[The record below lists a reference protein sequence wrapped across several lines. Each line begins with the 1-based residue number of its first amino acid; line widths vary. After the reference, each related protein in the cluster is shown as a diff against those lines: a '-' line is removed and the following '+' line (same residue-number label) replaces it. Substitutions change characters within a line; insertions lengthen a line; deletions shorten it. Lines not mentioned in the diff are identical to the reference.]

1 MRIVAFAD
9 THTKHHD
16 LKLPDGDVLIFA
28 GDGEF
33 RHVFDMIHFNDWFSG
48 LKYQCIIAI
57 AGNHD
62 FYCERYPNE
71 VKNYLTKAVYLKDE
85 PYVLP
90 NGMTIWGSPMTPTF
104 LNWAFMESE
113 ENLDQYHWSK
123 IPKNTD
129 ILLTHGPAFDHQD
142 TARPGGEHLG
152 SKTLAKRIDSLK
164 IPYVICGHIHG
175 GYGVEKTK
183 DTTYIN
189 CSVLNEDY
197 KLVNEPVVFDV

>member
-1 MRIVAFAD
+1 MRIVAFGD
-9 THTKHHD
+9 THTQHHA
-16 LKLPDGDVLIFA
+16 LKLPEGDVLIFA

-33 RHVFDMIHFNDWFSG
+33 RNSLELFGFDDWLSG
-48 LKYQCIIAI
+48 FKYKLIIAI

-62 FYCERYPNE
+62 FYCESYPNE
-71 VKNYLTKAVYLKDE
+71 VKNYLTKVVYLKDE
-85 PYVLP
+85 PHVLP

-113 ENLDQYHWSK
+113 
-123 IPKNTD
+123 D
-129 ILLTHGPAFDHQD
+129 IAQ
-142 TARPGGEHLG
+142 PGGEHLG

-175 GYGVEKTK
+175 GYGVDKTK

-197 KLVNEPVVFDV
+197 QLVNKPVVIDV